1 MLNIQM
7 RMYLNDIKEDIL
19 ERWEKDPEDVTEFKE
34 DIPDSLE
41 GTICMV
47 SLGDVSERKGSGG

>member
-7 RMYLNDIKEDIL
+7 RMYLNDVKE
-19 ERWEKDPEDVTEFKE
+19 ENDPEDVTAFKE

-41 GTICMV
+41 GAVNDLHGFI
-47 SLGDVSERKGSGG
+47 GRHI